1 MRTPNFLQSTGAA
14 LLLALVATAC
24 NQSQPTAYVHDDV
37 YDRPDPRAITASVS
51 NEPLAEEAAPAQE
64 DYYDPQAAPQYSN
77 PRGYYDMAYN
87 DPYYYGYDRFGFGTM
102 YGNNWGYNGWN
113 SGIYMGYYNGY
124 WNGMGNGWNYG
135 WNDPF
140 YGYGGFYGMSCTDAW
155 GNYVPCYGG
164 GCNNYWNSGP
174 YYGYGYYGYGG
185 GCYSCYQPIV
195 NGWNEGWGGST
206 YYGHR
211 PRFGGGSGNGN
222 GGSAP
227 VPMTRVNPRDQ
238 IGLMRPATARPNA
251 QMSNGT
257 TRPMVQPDARPT
269 TRPTTAPVERPVT
282 RPAVRER
289 GRGTDTAPQ
298 RHDGGGFDRGTAPSR
313 DTGGGNSGGGGRR
326 PR

>member
-1 MRTPNFLQSTGAA
+1 MRAPTFLHGTAPA

-51 NEPLAEEAAPAQE
+51 NEPLAEETAPRQE
-64 DYYDPQAAPQYSN
+64 DYYDPQVAPQYSN

-87 DPYYYGYDRFGFGTM
+87 DPYYYGYDRYGFGMM
-102 YGNNWGYNGWN
+102 YG
-113 SGIYMGYYNGY
+113 GIYGGYGSQ
-124 WNGMGNGWNYG
+124 WNYNCPNGNYGYLSG
-135 WNDPF
+135 WTGNWIQPYYYDPYGPGGF
-140 YGYGGFYGMSCTDAW
+140 YGYGCNS
-155 GNYVPCYGG
+155 CYGG
-164 GCNNYWNSGP
+164 CGWNNNYWNSGP

-185 GCYSCYQPIV
+185 GCYGCYQPIV
-195 NGWNEGWGGST
+195 NGWNEGWNSGL

-211 PRFGGGSGNGN
+211 PRFGGGSGNGA

-238 IGLMRPATARPNA
+238 IGLMRPATARPTT
-251 QMSNGT
+251 QMSTGN
-257 TRPMVQPDARPT
+257 TRPLVQPDARPT

-282 RPAVRER
+282 RPTVRER
-289 GRGTDTAPQ
+289 GRGTDTYQQ
-298 RHDGGGFDRGTAPSR
+298 RNDGGGFDRGTAPSR
-313 DTGGGNSGGGGRR
+313 DTGGGSGGGGGRR

>member
-1 MRTPNFLQSTGAA
+1 MRTPTFLQSTGAA

-51 NEPLAEEAAPAQE
+51 NEPLAEEAAPRQE
-64 DYYDPQAAPQYSN
+64 DYYDPQVAPQYSN

-87 DPYYYGYDRFGFGTM
+87 DPYYYGYDRYGFGMM

-113 SGIYMGYYNGY
+113 N
-124 WNGMGNGWNYG
+124 G
-135 WNDPF
+135 WNDPWNDPWG
-140 YGYGGFYGMSCTDAW
+140 YGYGYGSNW
-155 GNYVPCYGG
+155 GCSGYGSGWQMGYGYGWPNNG
-164 GCNNYWNSGP
+164 GCGGYGWSNNYWNSGP

-195 NGWNEGWGGST
+195 NGWNEGWNSNL

-211 PRFGGGSGNGN
+211 PRFGGGSGNGA

-238 IGLMRPATARPNA
+238 IGLMRPATARPNT

-257 TRPMVQPDARPT
+257 TRPLVQPDARPT
-269 TRPTTAPVERPVT
+269 TRPTTPPVERPVT

-313 DTGGGNSGGGGRR
+313 DTGGGSGGGGGRR